1 MCNLPHGFD
10 IYLVNI
16 TTMRKILQVCVA
28 FSEKLNFKEL
38 EIAKIQTVG
47 AVLDLS
53 IDSQINNSAA
63 NLGKSFIAFL
73 YLIHKYDIYNSLNL
87 TLSLQILFLSI
98 SHPRIHPEC

>member
-1 MCNLPHGFD
+1 MCKLPHSLNVCF
-10 IYLVNI
+10 VNVQ
-16 TTMRKILQVCVA
+16 TMRKITQICVA